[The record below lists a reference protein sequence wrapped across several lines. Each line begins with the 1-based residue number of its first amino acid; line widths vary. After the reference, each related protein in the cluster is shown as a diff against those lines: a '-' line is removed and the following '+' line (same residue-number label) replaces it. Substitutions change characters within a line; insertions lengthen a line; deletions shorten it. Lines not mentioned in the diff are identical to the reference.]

1 MLKVSELYV
10 YPIKSLP
17 GVAVKNATVTDRG
30 FENDRRWMLID
41 ENNRFI
47 SQREVP
53 ELTQLQV
60 SIGDKGLLVAHKTK
74 NDSVTVPYFVP
85 EPEKPISVTVW
96 DDTCM
101 AAPVSREADQWF
113 TRMVDINCRLVYMS
127 DESRRPVDETYAID
141 NEITSF
147 SDAYPFLM
155 IGQAS
160 LDDLNSRLTDSL
172 TMNRFRPNI
181 VFTGGE
187 PFEEDMIAS
196 FKVGNITFFGVKLC
210 ARCVIITINQENA
223 VKGKEPT
230 KTLASYRTK
239 NNKIYFGQ
247 NLLHQGEGMVSVGD
261 QLMVTGRNHEERF
274 MVNGQTITVAPQG
287 SNSF

>member
-1 MLKVSELYV
+1 M
-10 YPIKSLP
+10 IRSLS
-17 GVAVKNATVTDRG
+17 
-30 FENDRRWMLID
+30 L
-41 ENNRFI
+41 
-47 SQREVP
+47 S
-53 ELTQLQV
+53 
-60 SIGDKGLLVAHKTK
+60 S
-74 NDSVTVPYFVP
+74 VP
-85 EPEKPISVTVW
+85 EPEKQISVTIW

-113 TRMVDINCRLVYMS
+113 TRMLGINSRLVYMS

-141 NEITSF
+141 NDITSF

-160 LDDLNSRLTDSL
+160 LDDLNGRLTDSL
-172 TMNRFRPNI
+172 PMNRFRPNI
-181 VFTGGE
+181 VFTGGQ

-230 KTLASYRTK
+230 KTLASYRSK

-247 NLLHQGEGMVSVGD
+247 NLLHKGEGIVSVGD

-274 MVNGQTITVAPQG
+274 MVNGQTFIVAPQV